1 MMDSV
6 LQFIVMLVIF
16 VAVLAATYFFTRWMA
31 DFQKDKTATGNIEII
46 ETARISSTKYIQ
58 IVRIGQ
64 KYMAIAVGKD
74 EVTNLGEVS
83 REDLIFKEE
92 VKEDNISFKD
102 ILEKIK
108 GEIKK

>member
-1 MMDSV
+1 MGTY
-6 LQFIVMLVIF
+6 LQFITMLIIF

-31 DFQKDKTATGNIEII
+31 NLQKDKTASGNIEII
-46 ETARISSTKYIQ
+46 ETARISTTKYIQ

-74 EVTNLGEVS
+74 EVTSLGEVS

-92 VKEDNISFKD
+92 KTEDNLKFKD
-102 ILEKIK
+102 ILEKFK

>member
-1 MMDSV
+1 MNTY
-6 LQFIVMLVIF
+6 LQFITMLIIF
-16 VAVLAATYFFTRWMA
+16 VVVLAATYFFTKWMA
-31 DFQKDKTATGNIEII
+31 DFQKDKTASGNIEVI
-46 ETARISSTKYIQ
+46 ETARISATKYIQ

-74 EVTNLGEVS
+74 EVTNLGEIS

-92 VKEDNISFKD
+92 NPEENLKFKD
-102 ILEKIK
+102 ILEKFK

>member
-1 MMDSV
+1 MNSY
-6 LQFIVMLVIF
+6 LQLIVMLIVFIG
-16 VAVLAATYFFTRWMA
+16 VLAATYFFTKWMA

-64 KYMAIAVGKD
+64 KYTAIAVGID

>member
-1 MMDSV
+1 MNSF
-6 LQFIVMLVIF
+6 LQFIAMLVIF

-31 DFQKDKTATGNIEII
+31 SYQKEKSSLGNIDVI
-46 ETARISSTKYIQ
+46 ETARLSTTKYIQ

-64 KYMAIAVGKD
+64 KYIAIGVGKD
-74 EVTNLGEVS
+74 EITNLGEVS

-92 VKEDNISFKD
+92 NPDNNISFKD

-108 GEIKK
+108 GETKK

>member
-1 MMDSV
+1 MLIV
-6 LQFIVMLVIF
+6 FIG
-16 VAVLAATYFFTRWMA
+16 VLAATYFFTKWMA

>member
-1 MMDSV
+1 MLLV
-6 LQFIVMLVIF
+6 FIV
-16 VAVLAATYFFTRWMA
+16 VLAATYFFTRWMA
-31 DFQKDKTATGNIEII
+31 GFQKEKTSTGNIEVI
-46 ETARISSTKYIQ
+46 ETARISTTKYIQ

-74 EVTNLGEVS
+74 EVTNLGEIS
-83 REDLIFKEE
+83 REDLIFREDKP
-92 VKEDNISFKD
+92 EDNLNFKD

>member
-1 MMDSV
+1 MNTY
-6 LQFIVMLVIF
+6 LQFITMLIIF
-16 VAVLAATYFFTRWMA
+16 VVVLVATYFFTKWMA
-31 DFQKDKTATGNIEII
+31 DFQKDKTASGNIEVI
-46 ETARISSTKYIQ
+46 ETARISTTKYIQ

-83 REDLIFKEE
+83 KEDLIFKEDSPE
-92 VKEDNISFKD
+92 GNIKFKD
-102 ILEKIK
+102 VLEKFK